1 MLNTRNGRARPLT
14 SLPLIALVFLALA
27 FMLVALTGCK
37 SKSGGSTSSSTGPIT
52 VTDDNGKSVTLKA
65 PAKRIV
71 SLAPANTEIAFA
83 LGAGDKMV
91 GGTTYDDYPAAA
103 KSLPKIGDFNN
114 PNVEKVVNQAPDLV
128 LAAGGIQAIL
138 RAKFEKLGIPVFV
151 VDPQTLDQ
159 TMTDLT
165 KLGRL
170 MGVSDKADKVVTSM
184 KATIKSVQDKIAA
197 YFARSD
203 VSPEQ
208 AKTVK
213 FRPTVFFEVYPKP
226 LMTAGRDTFV
236 NDLITLAGGANIGA
250 AAGPGYPT
258 FSSEVLFE
266 KNPDFY
272 IAPIGSMSD
281 PGQISARPG
290 YNELKA
296 VKDGH
301 VYTIEDDL
309 VVRPGPRLAQ
319 GLVEIAKMIHP
330 EAFTNQ

>member
-1 MLNTRNGRARPLT
+1 MLNTRNGRARPLIT
-14 SLPLIALVFLALA
+14 LLFLALA
-27 FMLVALTGCK
+27 LMLAALTGCG
-37 SKSGGSTSSSTGPIT
+37 SKTSSSTSPSTSPIT
-52 VTDDNGKSVTLKA
+52 VTDDSGKSVTLKA

-114 PNVEKVVNQAPDLV
+114 PNVEKVVDQAPDLV
-128 LAAGGIQAIL
+128 LASGGIQAVL
-138 RAKFEKLGIPVFV
+138 RNKFEKLGIPVFV

-159 TMTDLT
+159 VMADLT

-170 MGVSDKADKVVTSM
+170 MGASDKAAEVVASM
-184 KATIKSVQDKIAA
+184 KATIKSVQDKIAL

-203 VSPEQ
+203 IPPEQ

-213 FRPTVFFEVYPKP
+213 FKPTVFFEVYPKP
-226 LMTAGRDTFV
+226 LMTAGNNTFI
-236 NDLITLAGGANIGA
+236 NDLITLAGGVNIGA
-250 AAGPGYPT
+250 TAGPGYPT

-266 KNPDFY
+266 KNPDVY
-272 IAPIGSMSD
+272 IAPLGNGAS
-281 PGQISARPG
+281 PAQISARPG
-290 YNELKA
+290 YKALKA
-296 VKDGH
+296 VKEGH
-301 VYTIEDDL
+301 VYTIEDNL

-330 EAFTNQ
+330 EAFTK